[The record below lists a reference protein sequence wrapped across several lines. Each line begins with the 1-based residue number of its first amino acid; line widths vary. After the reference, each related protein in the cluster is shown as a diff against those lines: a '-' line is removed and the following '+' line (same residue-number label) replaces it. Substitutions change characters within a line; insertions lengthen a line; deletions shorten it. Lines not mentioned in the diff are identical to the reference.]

1 MNDLN
6 QARKLLEQSLGDDLK
21 KQYFSLLKQ
30 WFLFSNSITKLQFD
44 TAVRNLMTTKEQ
56 LHQHNDFMLALYGK
70 INNTRA
76 KSTRST
82 YDKGC
87 FEIADSIEYLLPPSP
102 TFMLRPEVENRSAAA
117 ELFLPDS
124 GFIASRI
131 AVQAWENGLEGAEEG
146 VTDIIVQACQTF
158 IKNII
163 MAMVTRKR
171 GYKVRDSRF
180 QYGFGTPI
188 PDPFIRNTNHII
200 DTTQECKVEVGT
212 DDDCFIPANKPSL
225 EAAEQ
230 QAAFSYSCGS
240 KSQSD
245 GKLTL
250 QLLYDTLR
258 EDPNIIGYHSVN
270 SINLFRIGLMLEDS
284 RND

>member
-21 KQYFSLLKQ
+21 KQYFALLKQ

-44 TAVRNLMTTKEQ
+44 TAVRSLMTTDEQ

-70 INNTRA
+70 INNTRV

-87 FEIADSIEYLLPPSP
+87 FEMADSIEYLLPPSP
-102 TFMLRPEVENRSAAA
+102 TFMLRPEVENRTTA

-131 AVQAWENGLEGAEEG
+131 AVQAWENGLEGAEDG
-146 VTDIIVQACQTF
+146 VTDIVVQACQTF
-158 IKNII
+158 IKNIV
-163 MAMVTRKR
+163 MAMIARKQ
-171 GYKVRDSRF
+171 GYKVRGGRF
-180 QYGFGTPI
+180 QYGFGSPI
-188 PDPFIRNTNHII
+188 PNPFIRNTNHII
-200 DTTQECKVEVGT
+200 DTTQECKVEVAT
-212 DDDCFIPANKPSL
+212 DDDCFIPATKASL

-230 QAAFSYSCGS
+230 QAAFSYSCGP
-240 KSQSD
+240 KQQSD

-250 QLLYDTLR
+250 QLLYDTIR
-258 EDPNIIGYHSVN
+258 EDPSIVGYHSIYK
-270 SINLFRIGLMLEDS
+270 INLFRIGLMLEDS
-284 RND
+284 KND